1 MKKFISKLILFK
13 LTFIFIL
20 ALAFALPATPR
31 VSKSLLFG
39 KIKKDSLLKN
49 SLSPKII
56 FIGGSNLSFGLNSQI
71 IKDSLKRNPINTAIH
86 VNIGIKHMI
95 DNTFQYIKKNDIVVI
110 VLEYSHYYKDLN
122 HGTEELLRSIVDIN
136 FKDIKHLNIYQ
147 IVNLIKYIPKYSLSK
162 VDPTEYF
169 NIIESEFYSIN
180 SFNQFGDANA
190 HWNEKRKIVKP
201 YDEIKGDFNLDVLNY
216 IEEFNNAIS
225 NKGAALLV
233 SYPTFQASS
242 FDNNIKQ
249 IKKVEDELINSGF
262 ELLGYP
268 ERYKMNDSLI
278 FDTPYHLSKEGVDL
292 RTQLLIED
300 IKKSIKNY

>member
-1 MKKFISKLILFK
+1 MKKFISKLILFI

-71 IKDSLKRNPINTAIH
+71 IKDSLRHNPINTAIH
-86 VNIGIKHMI
+86 ASIGLQHMMNNTIQYVNEG
-95 DNTFQYIKKNDIVVI
+95 DIIVI
-110 VLEYSHYYKDLN
+110 APEYQQFFGRFVY
-122 HGTEELLRSIVDIN
+122 GGEELLRTIAEVKYAPLKIN
-136 FKDIKHLNIYQ
+136 QIKNIYKFFPKLAFSK
-147 IVNLIKYIPKYSLSK
+147 INPFNYIFVRESDVYS
-162 VDPTEYF
+162 V
-169 NIIESEFYSIN
+169 N
-180 SFNQFGDANA
+180 SFNEYGDVYT
-190 HWNEKRKIVKP
+190 HWGLEQRKIVPTLGIDHDYNPNTLKLI
-201 YDEIKGDFNLDVLNY
+201 DDFRIRLNKKNASLY
-216 IEEFNNAIS
+216 IT
-225 NKGAALLV
+225 
-233 SYPTFQASS
+233 YPSFQASS

-268 ERYKMNDSLI
+268 ERYRMNDSLM
-278 FDTPYHLSKEGVDL
+278 FDTTYHLSKKGVDL

-300 IKKSIKNY
+300 IKKSIKN